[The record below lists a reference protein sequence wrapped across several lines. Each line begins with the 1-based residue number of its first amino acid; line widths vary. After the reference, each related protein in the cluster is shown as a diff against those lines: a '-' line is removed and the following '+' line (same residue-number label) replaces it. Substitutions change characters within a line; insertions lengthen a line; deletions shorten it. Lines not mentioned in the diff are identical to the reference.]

1 VRERVADNVA
11 LYRRIRG
18 TIAGA
23 DVYHLTPAP
32 RRNDPTGVDSTGV
45 RATEGHRAV
54 VLAYRL
60 ARSSTDTTLRL
71 RGLDAQA
78 TYEVTVDGKR
88 LSAASG
94 ADLATGGLR
103 VRLPAIW
110 RAAVIEL
117 AARR

>member
-1 VRERVADNVA
+1 MPTA
-11 LYRRIRG
+11 LEY
-18 TIAGA
+18 
-23 DVYHLTPAP
+23 VQP
-32 RRNDPTGVDSTGV
+32 
-45 RATEGHRAV
+45 EGHRAV

-71 RGLDAQA
+71 RGRDAQA

-94 ADLATGGLR
+94 ADLATGRLR
-103 VRLPAIW
+103 VRLAAIW

-117 AARR
+117 AARQ